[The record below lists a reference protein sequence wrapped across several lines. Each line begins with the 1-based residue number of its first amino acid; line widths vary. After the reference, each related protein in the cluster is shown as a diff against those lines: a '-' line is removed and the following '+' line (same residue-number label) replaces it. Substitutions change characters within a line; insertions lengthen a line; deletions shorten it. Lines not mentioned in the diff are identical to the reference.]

1 MELKTILKRM
11 IYPQRCLL
19 CGQIVDVQQNIP
31 LCRQCHPEQFLPT
44 GPRCIVCSR
53 PVDEEGERCSG
64 CREHKNVTT
73 GRSTFLYD
81 GAMRE
86 SIQQFKFGGMKDYA
100 VGYAR
105 LMMFYDQ
112 EWLEQLGNFFLVPV
126 PIHHKRLRERGYNQ
140 AAEVAHQLGQ
150 FLDVPVWEGLK
161 RSINTDPL
169 KQMSARAR
177 RESLNGAFII
187 EETASTPQGAAV
199 LVDDIYTSG
208 STVEKCSV
216 ALKEA
221 MPDLAVHFWSITI
234 RP

>member
-11 IYPQRCLL
+11 LYPQRCLL
-19 CGQIVDVQQNIP
+19 CDQIVDAQQSIP

-53 PVDEEGERCSG
+53 PVEEEGERCSG

-100 VGYAR
+100 PGYAK
-105 LMMFYDQ
+105 LMMVYDQ
-112 EWLEQLGNFFLVPV
+112 DWFSNLGTFFLVPV
-126 PIHHKRLRERGYNQ
+126 PIHQKRLRERGYNQ
-140 AAEVAHQLGQ
+140 AAEVARQLGR
-150 FLDVPVWEGLK
+150 FLNVPVWEGLK
-161 RSINTDPL
+161 RSVNTDPL

-177 RESLNGAFII
+177 RESLKGAFII
-187 EETASTPQGAAV
+187 EETASMPKGTAV

-208 STVEKCSV
+208 STVEKCAA
-216 ALKEA
+216 ALKGA
-221 MPDLAVHFWSITI
+221 VPDLDICFWSITI